1 MSSLWVCLVSLMV
14 IAGCTGVMPK
24 IARPSVI
31 VARLKHLPG
40 EFKAEVKSDFQSLS
54 WDYLGVRREVLAS
67 PTEAKTIIRRID
79 SEARAMTTDMRDD
92 AREIARSLSSGAGD
106 GR

>member
-24 IARPSVI
+24 MARPAEI

-40 EFKAEVKSDFQSLS
+40 EIKAEVTSDFRSLS
-54 WDYLGVRREVLAS
+54 WDYLGLRRQFLS
-67 PTEAKTIIRRID
+67 TPSQAKTIFHRID
-79 SEARAMTTDMRDD
+79 SEARAMTAGVRDD
-92 AREIARSLSSGAGD
+92 AREVAKSFSSGDGD
-106 GR
+106 SR